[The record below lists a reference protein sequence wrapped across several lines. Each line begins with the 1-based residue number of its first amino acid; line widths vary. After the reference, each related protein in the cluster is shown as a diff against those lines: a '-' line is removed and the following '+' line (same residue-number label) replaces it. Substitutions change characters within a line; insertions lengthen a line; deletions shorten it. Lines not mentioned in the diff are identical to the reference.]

1 MATNVL
7 SGVLLI
13 RKDILKQEKFG
24 LGGFE
29 ELLQVLKHMK
39 LDETKAF

>member
-7 SGVLLI
+7 IGVLLI
-13 RKDILKQEKFG
+13 RKDILKQKKFV

-29 ELLQVLKHMK
+29 ELLRVLKHY
-39 LDETKAF
+39 ET